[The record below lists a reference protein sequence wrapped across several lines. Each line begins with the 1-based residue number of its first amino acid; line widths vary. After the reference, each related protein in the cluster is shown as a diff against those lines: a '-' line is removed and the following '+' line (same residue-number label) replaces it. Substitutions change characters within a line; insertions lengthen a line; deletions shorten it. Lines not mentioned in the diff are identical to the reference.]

1 MYTVYNLFSASV
13 YWQDMSQ
20 SCRAST
26 PSWKKPSRNSVD
38 LANPCGAGAHTG
50 WMLIFFNFFSIVIIL
65 QRSPATKHFLTTTI
79 TEAGSSH

>member
-50 WMLIFFNFFSIVIIL
+50 WMLIFFNFFFYCYYF
-65 QRSPATKHFLTTTI
+65 AEK
-79 TEAGSSH
+79 SSYKAFPNHYNH